1 MLALA
6 SSFGQTYFIALYSTE
21 IRTTL
26 AISHGE
32 FGGLYMIATLA
43 SAAVMVW
50 LGKTA
55 DTWHFTKLCLLT
67 VVGLAAM
74 ALVMAGVS
82 SAAMLVVALFGLRL
96 LGQGMLSH
104 LPQTAM
110 SRWFNARRGQALAL
124 ASLGHPAG
132 EVVLPIAAVT
142 ATFYLG
148 WRQSWIL
155 ISVVL
160 VVLVLPAVHWLL
172 KVDRTPMSAQAPGEH
187 GTAEPGQRQWTVA
200 EMIRGRMFYLLLPG
214 VIAPAFAITGVFF
227 HQAHLATVKG
237 WSLAWIA
244 ANYPVYAVFTVGAA
258 IGAGWA
264 VDRWNAKRLLVFY
277 QPSLVAGLVIMALW
291 DTTLAVPVFMAAA
304 GITAGAGNTI
314 VSALWAEIYGVR
326 HLGAIRSLLFAG
338 AVAASALAPGL
349 MGWGID
355 EGIGIESQFIA
366 IAAYILAGIG
376 LFFVARRQLSGY
388 TSGISD

>member
-1 MLALA
+1 MRPPEA
-6 SSFGQTYFIALYSTE
+6 SSPGS
-21 IRTTL
+21 
-26 AISHGE
+26 
-32 FGGLYMIATLA
+32 
-43 SAAVMVW
+43 
-50 LGKTA
+50 
-55 DTWHFTKLCLLT
+55 
-67 VVGLAAM
+67 
-74 ALVMAGVS
+74 
-82 SAAMLVVALFGLRL
+82 
-96 LGQGMLSH
+96 
-104 LPQTAM
+104 
-110 SRWFNARRGQALAL
+110 
-124 ASLGHPAG
+124 
-132 EVVLPIAAVT
+132 IAAVT

-148 WRQSWIL
+148 WRQSWII
-155 ISVVL
+155 ISIVL

-172 KVDRTPMSAQAPGEH
+172 KVDRTPMSAQAPGEFAN
-187 GTAEPGQRQWTVA
+187 AEPGQRQWTVA
-200 EMIRGRMFYLLLPG
+200 EMVRDRMFYLLLPG

-258 IGAGWA
+258 MGAGWA
-264 VDRWNAKRLLVFY
+264 VDRWSAKRLLIYY
-277 QPSLVAGLVIMALW
+277 QPTLVAGLVILAWW

-338 AVAASALAPGL
+338 AVAATALAPGL

-366 IAAYILAGIG
+366 IAAYILVGIG
-376 LFFVARRQLSGY
+376 LFFVARRQLK
-388 TSGISD
+388 D